1 MLRSIGKQS
10 RESADCDQSMHRL
23 IGRYRRAKQS
33 LELEPFAVSLYTVY
47 FQLRRRT
54 VRAKGGEKWCLWL
67 AHNRDV
73 TMRVINKRL
82 WYNWVTVT

>member
-10 RESADCDQSMHRL
+10 GESADCDQSMHRL

-47 FQLRRRT
+47 FQF
-54 VRAKGGEKWCLWL
+54 VQKAVKSGVYG
-67 AHNRDV
+67 
-73 TMRVINKRL
+73 
-82 WYNWVTVT
+82 